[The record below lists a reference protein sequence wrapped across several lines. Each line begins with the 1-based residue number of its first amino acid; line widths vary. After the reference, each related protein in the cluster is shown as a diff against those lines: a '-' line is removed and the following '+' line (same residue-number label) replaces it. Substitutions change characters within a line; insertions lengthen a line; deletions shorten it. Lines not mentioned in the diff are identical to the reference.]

1 MESQDLRIFKAVAE
15 LQSISK
21 AADRL
26 DYVQSNISQRI
37 KNLEDELGAPLFS
50 RNNRG
55 VTLTEEGSRLL
66 DYTDQILGLMEEARS
81 SVNPAKWKTTLA
93 IGAPQT
99 LSAVR
104 IPRLLSS
111 FLQDNRIDIRLKT
124 DRAERLQ
131 EMLQYGEVE
140 GIFVNGTFNNVLFT
154 PVYAYDER
162 VVVISSKPDDHSKEL
177 PGHHLIINSDPNCVY
192 RRKLLDD
199 YMKKKESINRTVM
212 EFDSLEAILQA
223 VKDGLGISVIP
234 ADVAYSRKEL
244 QSVQMEEL
252 PDPVRVSFIVKQGR
266 KQSRPLKQFIRF
278 LADNGLQPVDSQL
291 AP

>member
-37 KNLEDELGAPLFS
+37 KNLEEELGVPLFS

-66 DYTDQILGLMEEARS
+66 GYTDQILGLMEEARS
-81 SVNPAKWKTTLA
+81 SVNPEKWKTTLA

-124 DRAERLQ
+124 DRSERLQ

-154 PVYAYDER
+154 PVYTYDER
-162 VVVISSKPDDHSKEL
+162 VVVISPKPGEHSNEL
-177 PGHHLIINSDPNCVY
+177 PGDHLIINSDQNCVY
-192 RRKLLDD
+192 RRKLLDV
-199 YMKKKESINRTVM
+199 YMGKKESNRTVM

-223 VKDGLGISVIP
+223 VNDGLGISVIP

-244 QSVQMEEL
+244 QSVLMEEL
-252 PDPVRVSFIVKQGR
+252 TDPVRVSFIVKQGR

-278 LADNGLQPVDSQL
+278 LEGI
-291 AP
+291 